1 MLTTSKLPATSVRR
15 DAWVEID
22 LSAIEYNIAQIKS
35 WTAKEETSQK
45 PCRLMAVVKADAY
58 GHGAQD
64 LVPVMEGSQV
74 DYFGVASVDEGYQL
88 RQMKTKRPILILS
101 PTPSW
106 AISSALDADLQF
118 TVTSLSQIKDIAKQA
133 AKQAKKALVH
143 LKVDTGMHRLG
154 LNISELGEALEAI
167 ASNPA
172 LSLSGFYSH
181 LANPENQSSVD
192 AQNSLFQKCLKQL
205 NQLGIAPGLVHL
217 ASGQAA
223 RNFSATHYDMVRV
236 GLYLYGLEPNSKS
249 TVVKLALALRAR
261 INQLKIIDKQESLGY
276 GLTWTAAR
284 PSKIASIPIG
294 YADGIDRR
302 LSNSMEALM
311 HGIKIKQ
318 VGLISMDQML
328 FDVTDVPQA
337 QEGDVITLIG
347 QEKGAN
353 GVNSSQSANQTNQTL
368 YLADWA
374 KMLDTVTYELVCR
387 MRLRL
392 PRIYT
397 RSKSIGQ

>member
-1 MLTTSKLPATSVRR
+1 MLTTSKLPLTSVRR

-22 LSAIEYNIAQIKS
+22 LTAIEYNIAQIKS
-35 WTAKEETSQK
+35 WTRKQDASKLA
-45 PCRLMAVVKADAY
+45 CRLMAVVKADAY
-58 GHGAQD
+58 GHGAPELAQ
-64 LVPVMEGSQV
+64 VMEGSQV

-88 RQMKTKRPILILS
+88 RQSKVKRPILILS

-106 AISSALDADLQF
+106 AIGSALDADLQF
-118 TVTSLSQIKDIAKQA
+118 TVTSISQINDIAKQA
-133 AKQAKKALVH
+133 AKYKKQALVH

-154 LNISELGEALEAI
+154 LNITELGEALQAI
-167 ASNPA
+167 GNLPA
-172 LSLSGFYSH
+172 LKLSGFYSH
-181 LANPENQSSVD
+181 LANPDDQESTEK
-192 AQNSLFQKCLKQL
+192 QNKLFQKCLKQL
-205 NQLGIAPGLVHL
+205 TDLAVAPPLVHL

-223 RNFSATHYDMVRV
+223 RHFPSTHYDMVRV
-236 GLYLYGLEPNSKS
+236 GLYLYGLEPNSHS
-249 TVVKLALALRAR
+249 AIVKPALALRAR
-261 INQLKIIDKQESLGY
+261 INQLKTIDKQESLGY
-276 GLTWTAAR
+276 GLTWTAGR

-302 LSNSMEALM
+302 LSNSMEALL
-311 HGIKIKQ
+311 HGAKVKQ

-328 FDVTDVPQA
+328 FDVTDVLQA

-347 QEKGAN
+347 QEKGSN
-353 GVNSSQSANQTNQTL
+353 GSSHAGEPSATL

-397 RSKSIGQ
+397 RSRSNGQ